1 MGLFPLPLIYLGPNY
16 GGGNEDNGDLLQKV
30 PCRHCYT
37 QCPQPCSRPLLTYT
51 SARDC
56 WTFMGK
62 SGSVSRGV
70 TAPFSWVLV
79 STKVL
84 FVLSKRLSNYLKHIH
99 HFFFSIL
106 IVIHVWFYLR
116 GNTLIW
122 GFQGGSVVK
131 NPPDNARDLGSIP
144 ESGRSPGVG
153 NGNPFQ
159 YSSLENSM
167 DWEAWWAT
175 VHGVTKSQNDLATK
189 QQL

>member
-1 MGLFPLPLIYLGPNY
+1 MQALLLSVPPTLHRATSDPHLCWSLLDTHGQVWVSLLWGHCSFLLGP
-16 GGGNEDNGDLLQKV
+16 GE
-30 PCRHCYT
+30 H
-37 QCPQPCSRPLLTYT
+37 
-51 SARDC
+51 
-56 WTFMGK
+56 
-62 SGSVSRGV
+62 
-70 TAPFSWVLV
+70 
-79 STKVL
+79 KVL

-131 NPPDNARDLGSIP
+131 NPPDNARDPGSIP
-144 ESGRSPGVG
+144 ESGRSPEVG
-153 NGNPFQ
+153 NGNQFQ
-159 YSSLENSM
+159 YSFLENSM